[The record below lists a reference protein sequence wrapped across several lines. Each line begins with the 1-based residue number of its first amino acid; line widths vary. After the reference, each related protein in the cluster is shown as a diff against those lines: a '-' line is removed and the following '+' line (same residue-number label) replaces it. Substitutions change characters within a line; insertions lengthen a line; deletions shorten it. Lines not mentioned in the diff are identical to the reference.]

1 MSHFYGSLQGS
12 RGPAT
17 RCGSRASGIR
27 ASARSWTGSV
37 TVDLDDVDG
46 VTYATIRATP
56 GSAQGGRQL
65 WRGPVADLLEP
76 GATFALM
83 GASRPLGFPV

>member
-1 MSHFYGSLQGS
+1 
-12 RGPAT
+12 
-17 RCGSRASGIR
+17 
-27 ASARSWTGSV
+27 
-37 TVDLDDVDG
+37 VDLDDVDG